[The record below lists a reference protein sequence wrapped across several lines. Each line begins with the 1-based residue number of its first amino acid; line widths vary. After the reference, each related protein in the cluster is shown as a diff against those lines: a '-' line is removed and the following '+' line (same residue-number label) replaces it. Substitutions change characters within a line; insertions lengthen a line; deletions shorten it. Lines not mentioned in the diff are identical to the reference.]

1 MTVRLSMEA
10 EKTELIVPKNP
21 FSFVS
26 TEISFE
32 FGPLQSGKTN
42 GGRMRQI
49 LKVLTLVLLYF
60 GEHAF
65 GYGRP
70 KKGEALSVSQKNF
83 NGPFPAS
90 FIFSFV
96 FSKQIKYNLMVNN
109 ICQWL
114 DSNHG
119 SLVLE
124 ATARTNLA
132 TTTAQQ
138 FGCGFLSTDRGT
150 TLPNYKHLSTLIFD
164 FCCDHLKCFII
175 EWNLREQ
182 LPNLFCKTSHC
193 TDWDIEFHN
202 LLRSGLCT
210 DKHGKL

>member
-70 KKGEALSVSQKNF
+70 KKGEALSVSQKN
-83 NGPFPAS
+83 
-90 FIFSFV
+90 
-96 FSKQIKYNLMVNN
+96 LMVHSRP
-109 ICQWL
+109 L
-114 DSNHG
+114 L
-119 SLVLE
+119 SLVSSFQN
-124 ATARTNLA
+124 R
-132 TTTAQQ
+132 
-138 FGCGFLSTDRGT
+138 LSIT
-150 TLPNYKHLSTLIFD
+150 
-164 FCCDHLKCFII
+164 
-175 EWNLREQ
+175 
-182 LPNLFCKTSHC
+182 
-193 TDWDIEFHN
+193 
-202 LLRSGLCT
+202 
-210 DKHGKL
+210 